1 MGECVW
7 IENRAAEEQAQKTLK
22 KRLIRCYEIE
32 LIHATI
38 LGVGQTPHRKA
49 GNIVKEKMA
58 EWCKANWANLSEK
71 SAKSL
76 INRVVAVIEKNPTS
90 LKSALLSLAGSIS
103 GLSKKTDTSEQ
114 DLGELWFMSEFI
126 VNMLVPIADH
136 IDTITKENAKT
147 KASTT
152 SPRKR
157 IEVWADSQEEA
168 IALRE
173 ALEDEKPAKPTRK
186 TPRASDTSTNSND
199 DLIRDILAQLAT
211 LRISK

>member
-1 MGECVW
+1 M
-7 IENRAAEEQAQKTLK
+7 
-22 KRLIRCYEIE
+22 
-32 LIHATI
+32 
-38 LGVGQTPHRKA
+38 
-49 GNIVKEKMA
+49 KEKMA

>member
-1 MGECVW
+1 M
-7 IENRAAEEQAQKTLK
+7 
-22 KRLIRCYEIE
+22 
-32 LIHATI
+32 
-38 LGVGQTPHRKA
+38 
-49 GNIVKEKMA
+49 KEKMA

-136 IDTITKENAKT
+136 IDAITKENAKT